1 MRFNLY
7 SPVHSQLEQLSA
19 FLPASDI
26 SQAQQKFDDTVAQVQ
41 DKLQGIDDTIDK
53 VQLILDI
60 FYFDNLFCL
69 SVNQPHN
76 AGHNMASALAFHCA
90 ETPLLAV
97 ILVDLLRH
105 AEVDAAPV
113 MAQAGALV
121 RVSLSENQF
130 IFIKADSGMSLD
142 WPEVEQHI
150 GLRRQD
156 KLNKDDNEIKGPN
169 DLTIAD
175 NKEIDLLLLNLF
187 KSELIELACFE
198 QAFEVSQVLLELDP
212 DNPYERRDRG
222 FLLQQMDCDKLA
234 VADYEFFIEQCP
246 KDPVAQVLKTQ
257 LPTMQNHRR
266 DIH

>member
-1 MRFNLY
+1 MY
-7 SPVHSQLEQLSA
+7 SPVHSQLEQLSS

-26 SQAQQKFDDTVAQVQ
+26 TQAQNKFDDIVAQMQ

-53 VQLILDI
+53 VQQILDI

-97 ILVDLLRH
+97 ILVDLFRH
-105 AEVDAAPV
+105 AGVEADPV

-121 RVSLSENQF
+121 RVTLSENQF

-142 WPEVEQHI
+142 WPEVKQHI
-150 GLRRQD
+150 GFAAQD
-156 KLNKDDNEIKGPN
+156 KTEQADDKVKGPN
-169 DLTIAD
+169 DLTIAED
-175 NKEIDLLLLNLF
+175 KEIDLLLLNLF
-187 KSELIELACFE
+187 KSELIEQAYFE
-198 QAFEVSQVLLELDP
+198 QAFEVSQILLELDP

-257 LPTMQNHRR
+257 LPNMQNHRR